1 MKVIKKEFN
10 LFHSN
15 RRRSLNED
23 DLILNSDELI
33 LITGSNGFI
42 GSRVVA
48 ALINYGFKNLRCF
61 VRPSS
66 DLTEL
71 NNIISAFRE
80 TNIEVVQGNLLSHD
94 DCNEATKGVS
104 VIYHLA
110 AGVGKSFAGCVM
122 DSVVTTRN
130 LLESTLH
137 NTNLKRFLNVSSIA
151 VYSGAKINRGG
162 LLDETSLIET
172 IPHKRCE
179 AYVYG
184 KIKQDELLLDYHK
197 KNKIPYV
204 IVRPGDVYGPG
215 KRKLSGKV
223 GLGTFGLY
231 LHLGGSNRIP
241 LLYIDNCADAIVLA
255 GIKKGIDGEV
265 FNIVDDD
272 LPTSREFLRMY
283 KKNVGHFKS
292 IYIPYGIFYFLCYL
306 WEKYSKWSR
315 GQLPPHFNRLKC
327 AAEWKNIRYSNQKI
341 KKMLGWDPII
351 PFDEASKRYFEYMKN
366 GDSKC

>member
-1 MKVIKKEFN
+1 MHK
-10 LFHSN
+10 
-15 RRRSLNED
+15 D

-48 ALINYGFKNLRCF
+48 ALINYGFNNLRCF

-71 NNIISAFRE
+71 NNVISAFKN
-80 TNIEVVQGNLLSHD
+80 TDIEVVQGNLLSYD
-94 DCNEATKGVS
+94 DCKKATKGVS

-122 DSVVTTRN
+122 NSVVTTRN
-130 LLESTLH
+130 LLEATLQ
-137 NTNLKRFLNVSSIA
+137 NTKLKRFLNVSSIA

-162 LLDETSLIET
+162 LLDENSLIET
-172 IPHKRCE
+172 TSHKRCE

-184 KIKQDELLLDYHK
+184 KIKQDEVLMDYHN

-223 GLGTFGLY
+223 GLGTFGIY

-241 LLYIDNCADAIVLA
+241 LTYIDNCAEAIALA
-255 GIKKGIDGEV
+255 GFKKGIEGEV

-283 KKNVGHFKS
+283 KKNVGYFRS
-292 IYIPYGIFYFLCYL
+292 IYIPYSVFYLFCYL
-306 WEKYSKWSR
+306 WEKYSKWSG

-327 AAEWKNIRYSNQKI
+327 AAHWKNVRYSNQKL
-341 KKMLGWDPII
+341 KSMLGWKTTI
-351 PFDEASKRYFEYMKN
+351 PFDISSKRYFEYMKN
-366 GDSKC
+366 RNLEC